1 MGQGVATTL
10 NGELQKC
17 ISKRQLHM
25 AGSFRREAQV
35 KPGTHRIFKWNSL
48 RCGSVA

>member
-25 AGSFRREAQV
+25 DRQLPA
-35 KPGTHRIFKWNSL
+35 
-48 RCGSVA
+48 